1 MNPFDL
7 TETAVLCTYA
17 QHYIRTIQLLMD
29 DVIVA
34 SSDDIDGI
42 ERVHATGIIRGGKC
56 TDVSQAD
63 TLTKKE
69 GFVCIFCLAMRVRK
83 QMCPPVCALVE
94 PTAPGSWHFTSNP
107 PSSMK

>member
-42 ERVHATGIIRGGKC
+42 AAQERRA
-56 TDVSQAD
+56 SS
-63 TLTKKE
+63 E
-69 GFVCIFCLAMRVRK
+69 GEN
-83 QMCPPVCALVE
+83 AL
-94 PTAPGSWHFTSNP
+94 
-107 PSSMK
+107 M

>member
-42 ERVHATGIIRGGKC
+42 ERVHPLLYAAET
-56 TDVSQAD
+56 
-63 TLTKKE
+63 TLDKAQDQLEEFMDSAAQERRASSE
-69 GFVCIFCLAMRVRK
+69 GEN
-83 QMCPPVCALVE
+83 AL
-94 PTAPGSWHFTSNP
+94 
-107 PSSMK
+107 M

>member
-34 SSDDIDGI
+34 IGGYYGLRRS
-42 ERVHATGIIRGGKC
+42 RATGIIRGGKC